1 MATSSTRV
9 VVAMSGGVDS
19 SVAAFLLKKQGYDV
33 LAIFMKNWHDES
45 VTISAECPWLED
57 SYDAMLV
64 AEKLNIPFQVID
76 LSNEYKD
83 KIVDYMFNEYEE
95 GRTPNPDILCNREI
109 KFDIFLN
116 TALKLNADFIATG
129 HYAQVESKEF
139 DGNKVYY
146 LKSGKDKDK
155 DQSYFLCQLNQ
166 FQLSKTL
173 FPIGSLKKDEVRSIA
188 KDNELITADKKDS
201 QGLCFVGKVKL
212 PDFLQQKLSKKKG
225 NVVLIPRD
233 LNLYNNF
240 NNEDYENDDSNGYLY
255 QPDMGKVIG
264 EHSGAHYFT
273 VGQRKG
279 LSIGGMKDPLFV
291 LATDINKNIIYVG
304 EGENHPGLYR
314 FSLRVKKTKMH
325 HVVGELDLSNSQ
337 SLSARIRY
345 RQPLQ
350 KIDVKLMDKYYLISF
365 DKKQKSIAKGQFVAI
380 YDGDNLISSGII
392 A

>member
-129 HYAQVESKEF
+129 HYAQVESKEL

>member
-64 AEKLNIPFQVID
+64 AEKLKIPFQVID

-129 HYAQVESKEF
+129 HYAQVESKEL

-146 LKSGKDKDK
+146 LISGKDKDK

-188 KDNELITADKKDS
+188 KDNGLITADKKDS
-201 QGLCFVGKVKL
+201 QGLCFIGKVKL
-212 PDFLQQKLSKKKG
+212 PDFLQQKLSKKRG
-225 NVVLIPRD
+225 NVILIPRD
-233 LNLYNNF
+233 LNLYSKF
-240 NNEDYENDDSNGYLY
+240 NNQEYENDDSNGYLY

-273 VGQRKG
+273 IGQRKG

-291 LATDINKNIIYVG
+291 LATDTNKNIIYVG

-314 FSLRVKKTKMH
+314 ISLRVKKTKMH
-325 HVVGELDLSNSQ
+325 YVVGKLDLSNSQ
-337 SLSARIRY
+337 TLSARIRY

-350 KIDVKLMDKYYLISF
+350 KVNVKFMDKYYLISF

-380 YDGDNLISSGII
+380 YNGDNLISSGII
-392 A
+392 D

>member
-1 MATSSTRV
+1 MATPSTRV

-64 AEKLNIPFQVID
+64 AQKLNIPFQVID

-83 KIVDYMFNEYEE
+83 KIVDYMFAEYEE

-109 KFDIFLN
+109 KFDIFLD

-139 DGNKVYY
+139 NGNKFYY

-155 DQSYFLCQLNQ
+155 DQSYFLCQLSQ
-166 FQLSKTL
+166 FQLSKTI
-173 FPIGSLKKDEVRSIA
+173 FPVGSMKKDEVRSIA
-188 KDNELITADKKDS
+188 KENALITADKKDS
-201 QGLCFVGKVKL
+201 QGLCFIGKVKL

-225 NVVLIPRD
+225 NVVLIPSD
-233 LNLYNNF
+233 LNLYKNF
-240 NNEDYENDDSNGYLY
+240 NNKEYDNDDSNGYLY
-255 QPDMGKVIG
+255 QTHMGKIIG
-264 EHSGAHYFT
+264 EHSGAHFFT
-273 VGQRKG
+273 IGQRKG

-291 LATDINKNIIYVG
+291 LATDTIKNIIYVG

-314 FSLRVKKTKMH
+314 FSLRVKKSKMH
-325 HVVGELDLSNSQ
+325 HVVDKLLLSNSQ
-337 SLSARIRY
+337 NLSARIRY

-350 KIDVKLMDKYYLISF
+350 KVDVKLMSKYYLISF

-380 YDGDNLISSGII
+380 YNKDNLISSGVID
-392 A
+392 

>member
-1 MATSSTRV
+1 MASSYTRV

-76 LSNEYKD
+76 LSIEYKD

-188 KDNELITADKKDS
+188 KDNGLITADKKDS

-225 NVVLIPRD
+225 NVVLIPKD
-233 LNLYNNF
+233 LNLYDNF
-240 NNEDYENDDSNGYLY
+240 NNEEYENDDSNGYLY
-255 QPDMGKVIG
+255 QPDMGKIIG

-304 EGENHPGLYR
+304 EGENHPGPYR

-380 YDGDNLISSGII
+380 YNGDNLISSGII
-392 A
+392 D

>member
-1 MATSSTRV
+1 MTTSSSRV

-109 KFDIFLN
+109 KFDVFLN

-129 HYAQVESKEF
+129 HYAQVESKEL

-188 KDNELITADKKDS
+188 KENELITADKKDS

-225 NVVLIPRD
+225 NVVLIPKD
-233 LNLYNNF
+233 LNLYDNF
-240 NNEDYENDDSNGYLY
+240 NSEEYENDDSNGYLY

-273 VGQRKG
+273 IGQRKG

-291 LATDINKNIIYVG
+291 LATDTNKNIIYVG

-325 HVVGELDLSNSQ
+325 HVVGKLNLSNSQ
-337 SLSARIRY
+337 SLLARIRY

-380 YDGDNLISSGII
+380 YNGDNLISSGII
-392 A
+392 D